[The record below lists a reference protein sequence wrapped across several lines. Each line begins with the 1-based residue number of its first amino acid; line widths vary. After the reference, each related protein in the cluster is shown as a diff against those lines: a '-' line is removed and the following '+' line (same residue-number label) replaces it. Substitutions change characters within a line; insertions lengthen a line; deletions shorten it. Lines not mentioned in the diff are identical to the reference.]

1 MRHICITY
9 HMSNRSETAESCI
22 TLPMDSTVAQRVLKD
37 GADSVPN
44 VKRIL
49 SNIAAIQGYN
59 YIGACTA
66 EPDAAWEK
74 EE

>member
-1 MRHICITY
+1 MKHINITY
-9 HMSNRSETAESCI
+9 HMSNRNETAESCI
-22 TLPMDSTVAQRVLKD
+22 TLPMDNTIALQVLGD

-49 SNIAAIQGYN
+49 SNLAAIQGYN

-66 EPDAAWEK
+66 TPDAAWEK